1 MYMCI
6 YIYYSKAPSRR
17 PANPPVLNHGPR
29 RAHRLPLMNPLIG
42 TSNNGTTMGYNGYE
56 WILYEWIEFSIFSR
70 MFSKCIKQLSWI
82 HTDTRC
88 LVKTWKTWTNIAVC
102 GETFTTVTVATC
114 WISKPC
120 GARPTGATN
129 CYDLPLTFQRGFFS
143 NATRNMLVSLLKQLK
158 WIYCICAT
166 VKIPW

>member
-1 MYMCI
+1 MENPPFRDDSIYSHRGPLIIINHRYQLLFATGFSYPFTIDEGYIQLPMLETYIYIYNYTYILFNIYIYTHTHTHMYMCIYI

-70 MFSKCIKQLSWI
+70 MFSKCIKQLS
-82 HTDTRC
+82 
-88 LVKTWKTWTNIAVC
+88 
-102 GETFTTVTVATC
+102 
-114 WISKPC
+114 
-120 GARPTGATN
+120 
-129 CYDLPLTFQRGFFS
+129 
-143 NATRNMLVSLLKQLK
+143 
-158 WIYCICAT
+158 
-166 VKIPW
+166 